1 MPEKCLDA
9 ILSDNAV
16 SDKNKQLAQVLQRF
30 IKEEIDTF
38 TQDDAVQL
46 FTLIDVAKRFDD
58 LESDQKVRFI
68 HYMMLQFPDE
78 KSLYTQDGWYESDK
92 DRCASFLSDRAL
104 RYSTELELNKLKEK
118 KDLNGTIWPGRI
130 LHRLHELDQESHD
143 NRHQKYSVEKLKNKL
158 IKDAVLSDQDFFVDV
173 YEKLEQLKKDIEA
186 NRGNDKGLF
195 YNDKNSKKEESC
207 RDAVVLR
214 LEDRH
219 GEYLAITKE
228 KHEANNRVDIHIS
241 SKDNKNYQVQ
251 VECKKD
257 TNQHLMSG
265 IQEQLIKKYLDK
277 KCKYGV
283 YLVFLFKENEDDIL
297 KKLEEAIPDDYKD
310 RIKILIINCKL

>member
-1 MPEKCLDA
+1 
-9 ILSDNAV
+9 
-16 SDKNKQLAQVLQRF
+16 
-30 IKEEIDTF
+30 
-38 TQDDAVQL
+38 
-46 FTLIDVAKRFDD
+46 
-58 LESDQKVRFI
+58 
-68 HYMMLQFPDE
+68 
-78 KSLYTQDGWYESDK
+78 
-92 DRCASFLSDRAL
+92 
-104 RYSTELELNKLKEK
+104 
-118 KDLNGTIWPGRI
+118 IWPDRI
-130 LHRLHELDQESHD
+130 LCRLHELDQESHD
-143 NRHQKYSVEKLKNKL
+143 KRHPKHTVQTV
-158 IKDAVLSDQDFFVDV
+158 KDYLLTGTVLSDADFFVDV

-186 NRGNDKGLF
+186 NRDNDKGLF

-214 LEDRH
+214 LDDRH

-257 TNQHLMSG
+257 KNQHLMSG
-265 IQEQLIKKYLDK
+265 IQEQLIKKYLEK

-283 YLVFLFKENEDDIL
+283 YLVFVFEKREAELL
-297 KKLEEAIPDDYKD
+297 KTLETTIPDDYKD